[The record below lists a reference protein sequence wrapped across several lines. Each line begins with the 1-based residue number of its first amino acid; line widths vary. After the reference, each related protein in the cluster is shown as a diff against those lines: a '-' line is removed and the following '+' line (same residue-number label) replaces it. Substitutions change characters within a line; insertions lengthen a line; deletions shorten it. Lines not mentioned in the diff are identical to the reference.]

1 MAVDYKTGKL
11 PTPPTVT
18 EKVETVSSVVDQSNA
33 LLQSFDVMPD
43 PRPSE
48 IDVFLA
54 LLTAQTTFAGGNKY
68 WANAKNVTVNVAR
81 LKVLAKQ
88 IVEAY

>member
-1 MAVDYKTGKL
+1 MAVDYGVKS
-11 PTPPTVT
+11 TP
-18 EKVETVSSVVDQSNA
+18 KSVEAKIEPPVATVSAVNVES
-33 LLQSFDVMPD
+33 
-43 PRPSE
+43 
-48 IDVFLA
+48 IFLA

-68 WANAKNVTVNVAR
+68 WANPKNVAVNVAR